1 MAHFSAE
8 VFPDDTDGLQEALR
22 LRRRRETPD
31 PPFPLPCR
39 LVRSLSNIV
48 QAQMLSVLSPRQH
61 LLDCRSVAGQLG
73 GHHCVQLVQILRHD
87 PAQEGLGRLPVAPI
101 LHQYVQYPRLRI
113 HLPPHVIGPAA
124 HLDAHHMDA
133 PGVLGLGTPSTDPG
147 AVVRPELEAP
157 APNALVRSDDP
168 TLEHQFLDAPIAEW
182 GAGPSAR

>member
-1 MAHFSAE
+1 MAHYWAE

-22 LRRRRETPD
+22 LRRRRETPH

-48 QAQMLSVLSPRQH
+48 QAQMLSVLSPQQH

-73 GHHCVQLVQILRHD
+73 GHHRAACPDTPPHD
-87 PAQEGLGRLPVAPI
+87 PAQEGRGRLPVAPI

-113 HLPPHVIGPAA
+113 HLPPHVLGPAA

-133 PGVLGLGTPSTDPG
+133 PGVLGLGTPSTDLG
-147 AVVRPELEAP
+147 GVVRPELEAP

-168 TLEHQFLDAPIAEW
+168 TLEHQFLDTPIAER
-182 GAGPSAR
+182 GAGPSPR